1 MWTSAELKQRA
12 KVALTGTY
20 WKAFAISLI
29 IAFVSGGG
37 TGGYSFTNG
46 FNNFGNSN
54 DKEIMENFE
63 INDGDIEINTD
74 DFDTNNGDFPLERP
88 GETAAI
94 LAFVGIFFGIFL
106 VIFVIAVGF
115 SVFVG
120 NPVLVGGKKYFLGA
134 AEAVNEEE
142 QAKFNLLGHGFKGPH
157 YLGVVKTMF
166 LKDLYLF
173 GWFLLFII
181 PSIVK
186 GYAYAMVPYI
196 LADNP
201 NIGVKRA
208 IELSNQ
214 MTDGEKMD
222 MFILDLS
229 FIGWF
234 ILAAIPCGLGYYF
247 LNPYYF
253 STHAELYR
261 VLREKALDSNICS
274 FEELGFSTPT
284 EDNIEKIEGS
294 EVESTITIE
303 NEDNKY

>member
-29 IAFVSGGG
+29 IAFASGGG
-37 TGGYSFTNG
+37 GGGSG
-46 FNNFGNSN
+46 FNFSQNFNDFGDMGNMDFNSS
-54 DKEIMENFE
+54 
-63 INDGDIEINTD
+63 GDS
-74 DFDTNNGDFPLERP
+74 
-88 GETAAI
+88 AMM
-94 LAFVGIFFGIFL
+94 FGFLGVFIIIFL
-106 VIFVIAVGF
+106 IIMVIAIAF
-115 SVFVG
+115 TVFVG
-120 NPVLVGGKKYFLGA
+120 YPVLVGGKKYFIGA
-134 AEAVNEEE
+134 AEAVNENEP
-142 QAKFNLLGHGFKGPH
+142 AKFNLLGHGFKGPH
-157 YLGVVKTMF
+157 YLDIIKTMF
-166 LKDLYLF
+166 VRDLKI
-173 GWFLLFII
+173 FLWTLLLII
-181 PSIVK
+181 PGIVK

-208 IELSNQ
+208 IDLSIQ

-234 ILAAIPCGLGYYF
+234 ILAAIPCGLGFYF
-247 LNPYYF
+247 LNPYYY

-261 VLREKALDSNICS
+261 VLREKALNSNMCS
-274 FEELGFSTPT
+274 FEELGFSTPSPEIADEIVST
-284 EDNIEKIEGS
+284 

-303 NEDNKY
+303 NEEE

>member
-37 TGGYSFTNG
+37 GGSG
-46 FNNFGNSN
+46 FNFSRSFDGFGDFGNTGNVDYNSA
-54 DKEIMENFE
+54 DTVLESG
-63 INDGDIEINTD
+63 GDVALMLG
-74 DFDTNNGDFPLERP
+74 FL
-88 GETAAI
+88 
-94 LAFVGIFFGIFL
+94 GIFLGIFL
-106 VIFVIAVGF
+106 VVFVLVIAF
-115 SVFVG
+115 TTFVG
-120 NPVLVGGKKYFLGA
+120 YPVLVGGKKYFISA

-142 QAKFNLLGHGFKGPH
+142 EAKFNLLGHGFKGPH
-157 YLGVVKTMF
+157 YLDIVKTMF
-166 LKDLYLF
+166 VKDLYI
-173 GWFLLFII
+173 FLWTLLLII
-181 PSIVK
+181 PGIVK

-247 LNPYYF
+247 LNPYYY

-261 VLREKALDSNICS
+261 VLREKALDSNMCE
-274 FEELGFSTPT
+274 FEELGFEVPT
-284 EDNIEKIEGS
+284 EEPN
-294 EVESTITIE
+294 VEHNDQEESIITIE
-303 NEDNKY
+303 NEEE

>member
-37 TGGYSFTNG
+37 GGGFNFTNS
-46 FNNFGNSN
+46 FSNFGDSS
-54 DKEIMENFE
+54 DA
-63 INDGDIEINTD
+63 D
-74 DFDTNNGDFPLERP
+74 DFSIIEEFGDYDSEDADIDLDSASA
-88 GETAAI
+88 GETAAL
-94 LAFVGIFFGIFL
+94 LAFLGIFFGIFMI
-106 VIFVIAVGF
+106 IFVIAVAF
-115 SVFVG
+115 SIFVG

-157 YLGVVKTMF
+157 YLDIIKTMF
-166 LKDLYLF
+166 LKDLYI
-173 GWFLLFII
+173 FLWSLLLII
-181 PSIVK
+181 PGIVK

-247 LNPYYF
+247 LNPYYY

-274 FEELGFSTPT
+274 FEELGFSQPS
-284 EDNIEKIEGS
+284 D
-294 EVESTITIE
+294 EVVETNDEYSTISIE
-303 NEDNKY
+303 NEEEKF

>member
-29 IAFVSGGG
+29 VTFIGGGSGGG
-37 TGGYSFTNG
+37 FSNV
-46 FNNFGNSN
+46 FNWRNNSN
-54 DKEIMENFE
+54 DFSSQTSEIASSSGGM
-63 INDGDIEINTD
+63 
-74 DFDTNNGDFPLERP
+74 DT
-88 GETAAI
+88 AVI
-94 LAFVGIFFGIFL
+94 LGLVGIFIGVFA
-106 VIFVIAVGF
+106 VIMIVAIGF
-115 SVFVG
+115 NVFVG
-120 NPVLVGGKKYFLGA
+120 YPIMVGAKKYFIEA

-142 QAKFNLLGHGFKGPH
+142 EAKFNLLGHGFKGPH
-157 YLGVVKTMF
+157 YLDIIKTMF
-166 LKDLYLF
+166 VKDLYI
-173 GWFLLFII
+173 FLWSLLLII
-181 PSIVK
+181 PGIVK

-201 NIGVKRA
+201 NLGVKRA
-208 IELSNQ
+208 IDVSNQ

-261 VLREKALDSNICS
+261 VLREKALNDNICS
-274 FEELGFSTPT
+274 FEELGFANPA
-284 EDNIEKIEGS
+284 EENEEVS
-294 EVESTITIE
+294 ENGDDEETTITIE
-303 NEDNKY
+303 NEDK